1 MPSDTPQRS
10 FLNGKNLPVNT
21 IVWFHSFHVFYLTSV
36 FSPFCWI
43 EIGFGWRAQGNEWVR
58 CVKNTEW
65 PTSIMIFFSPFSQLA
80 ITFRKALDISIRGH
94 LQTMWTAE
102 GGGGFPKC
110 PCLSTWGEGGLGL
123 CPCGLWFPHFY
134 IWYQEFAS
142 NGWVWYSTNNLY
154 YVLILKFQ

>member
-1 MPSDTPQRS
+1 MFLVKNYKKISKQFCLFLCISKIYIYIVSITIIVIRNLFIYIYVQTQPVTLLLWWLHHPQRL

-65 PTSIMIFFSPFSQLA
+65 PTSIMIFFSPF
-80 ITFRKALDISIRGH
+80 
-94 LQTMWTAE
+94 
-102 GGGGFPKC
+102 
-110 PCLSTWGEGGLGL
+110 LS
-123 CPCGLWFPHFY
+123 
-134 IWYQEFAS
+134 
-142 NGWVWYSTNNLY
+142 
-154 YVLILKFQ
+154 